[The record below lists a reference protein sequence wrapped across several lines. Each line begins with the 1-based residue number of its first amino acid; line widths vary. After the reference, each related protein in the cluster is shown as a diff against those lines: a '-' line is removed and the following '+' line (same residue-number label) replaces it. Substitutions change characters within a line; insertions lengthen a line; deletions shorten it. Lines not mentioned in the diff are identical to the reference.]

1 MVDKEVTIWLA
12 GLLSLLA
19 LAGCAGSRNLELE
32 GDSRDIAMVV
42 DAASAESGPEAIT
55 GAQISRVSPS
65 FVTLVIRKPRKVA
78 GGGFGATKGVASGSG
93 FFIERNG
100 LVMTA
105 GHVAVS
111 TGLKASA
118 IASDGRVHDGTVQ
131 AVSQVP
137 DVALISLPGLSAH
150 PVTPA
155 ASPCL
160 KRGEPV
166 FSLGRPRNS
175 GYTAR
180 IGEVVSMHFGA
191 PVRYGRFG
199 YADAMVL
206 RLNTKRGESGGP
218 LFNARGELVGMIV
231 STLSRGGRSLRLAH
245 AIALPDLARFYCAQ
259 GTCTGRWRQLA
270 AMSTRNCPMEKRT
283 AAR

>member
-1 MVDKEVTIWLA
+1 VAGIHSTTSLTWLLA
-12 GLLSLLA
+12 AALA
-19 LAGCAGSRNLELE
+19 LAGCAGSRELELE

-42 DAASAESGPEAIT
+42 DATSAEGNGPAIT
-55 GAQISRVSPS
+55 QAQISRVSPS
-65 FVTLVIRKPRKVA
+65 FVTLVIRKPRK
-78 GGGFGATKGVASGSG
+78 GPGFGAAKGIASGSG
-93 FFIERNG
+93 FFIAPDG

-105 GHVAVS
+105 GHVAVDK
-111 TGLKASA
+111 GMRASA
-118 IASDGRVHDGTVQ
+118 VASDGRVHDGSVI

-137 DVALISLPGLSAH
+137 DVALISLPGLRAR

-180 IGEVVSMHFGA
+180 IGEVVSMHFGKR
-191 PVRYGRFG
+191 VRYGRFG
-199 YADAMVL
+199 YDDAMVL

-231 STLSRGGRSLRLAH
+231 STLSRGGRSLHLAH

-259 GTCTGRWRQLA
+259 GSCSGRWRQLA
-270 AMSTRNCPMEKRT
+270 SMSTRDCPVEWRN

>member
-1 MVDKEVTIWLA
+1 MA
-12 GLLSLLA
+12 GLRLKTLLTWLLA
-19 LAGCAGSRNLELE
+19 VGLAACAGSRDIELE

-42 DAASAESGPEAIT
+42 DAASADAGLETVTQS
-55 GAQISRVSPS
+55 QIGRVSPS
-65 FVTLVIRKPRKVA
+65 FVTLVIRKRRKNTDQS
-78 GGGFGATKGVASGSG
+78 FGAVKGVASGSG
-93 FFIERNG
+93 FFVDHKG

-111 TGLKASA
+111 AGLRASA
-118 IASDGRVHDGTVQ
+118 IASDGRVHDGSVT

-137 DVALISLPGLSAH
+137 DVALVALPGLSTR
-150 PVTPA
+150 PVVPA

-175 GYTAR
+175 GYIAR
-180 IGEVVSMHFGA
+180 IGEVVSMHFGQ

-199 YADAMVL
+199 YDDAMVL

-231 STLSRGGRSLRLAH
+231 STLSRGGRPLHLAH
-245 AIALPDLARFYCAQ
+245 AIALPDLARFYCARRNC
-259 GTCTGRWRQLA
+259 GGRWQQLA
-270 AMSTRNCPMEKRT
+270 TMSTRNCPVERRS

>member
-1 MVDKEVTIWLA
+1 MASKRNISLA
-12 GLLSLLA
+12 CLLVAALA
-19 LAGCAGSRNLELE
+19 LTGCAGSRELELE
-32 GDSRDIAMVV
+32 GDARDIAMVV
-42 DAASAESGPEAIT
+42 DAASAEAGPEAIT
-55 GAQISRVSPS
+55 QGQIARVSPS
-65 FVTLVIRKPRKVA
+65 FVTLVIRKPRKGVD
-78 GGGFGATKGVASGSG
+78 GFGAAKGVASGSG

-111 TGLKASA
+111 SGLRASA
-118 IASDGRVHDGTVQ
+118 IASDGRVHDGSVI

-137 DVALISLPGLSAH
+137 DVALISLPGIGAR

-160 KRGEPV
+160 KPGEPV

-175 GYTAR
+175 GYVAR
-180 IGEVVSMHFGA
+180 IGEVVSMHFGQR
-191 PVRYGRFG
+191 VRYGRFG
-199 YADAMVL
+199 YDDAMVL

-231 STLSRGGRSLRLAH
+231 STLSRGGRSLHLAH
-245 AIALPDLARFYCAQ
+245 AIALPDLARFYCARRN
-259 GTCTGRWRQLA
+259 CSGRWRQLA
-270 AMSTRNCPMEKRT
+270 TMSTRNCPVERRS

>member
-1 MVDKEVTIWLA
+1 MAGKRTKTWLIWPLA
-12 GLLSLLA
+12 SLLA

-42 DAASAESGPEAIT
+42 DAASAESGPETIT
-55 GAQISRVSPS
+55 GAQIHRVSPS
-65 FVTLVIRKPRKVA
+65 FVTLVIRKPRK
-78 GGGFGATKGVASGSG
+78 GPTFGAAKGVASGSG
-93 FFIERNG
+93 FFISREG
-100 LVMTA
+100 VVMTA
-105 GHVAVS
+105 GHVAVA
-111 TGLKASA
+111 TGMRAA
-118 IASDGRVHDGTVQ
+118 AVASDGRVHDGSVT

-137 DVALISLPGLSAH
+137 DVALISLPRLRAQ
-150 PVTPA
+150 PVIPA

-180 IGEVVSMHFGA
+180 IGEVVSMHFGQR
-191 PVRYGRFG
+191 VRYGRFG
-199 YADAMVL
+199 YDDAMVL
-206 RLNTKRGESGGP
+206 RLNIKRGESGGP

-231 STLSRGGRSLRLAH
+231 STLSRGGRSLHLAH

-259 GTCTGRWRQLA
+259 GNCSGRWRQLA
-270 AMSTRNCPMEKRT
+270 SMSTRNCPVERRS